1 MNNEEQSIRQKIHT
15 IIFEAETPGG
25 KAFDVALFFLIVA
38 SIIVVMLESVA
49 ELDERYHNLF
59 YGLEWFFTIIFS
71 VEYVLRIYSINKPLK
86 YIWSFYGIIDLL
98 AILPTYLAIVVSGSH
113 MLVTIRILRLLRI
126 FRVLKLTRFMSESN
140 ALLMA
145 LWASRRKISVFLFVV
160 LLITIVMGTLM
171 YLIEGRENGFTS
183 IPISIYWAIVTLT
196 TVGFGDITP
205 KTELGQALAAFIMI
219 LGYGIIAVPTGIVS
233 AEMVK
238 AVGHDA
244 GTTDSCPN
252 CGAEGHKFKAKF
264 CYKCGR
270 ELDF

>member
-1 MNNEEQSIRQKIHT
+1 MAESSLRQKIHT

-25 KAFDVALFFLIVA
+25 KAFDVMLFLMIIG

-49 ELDERYHNLF
+49 ELDLKYHRLF
-59 YGLEWFFTIIFS
+59 WLLEWIFTIAFTI
-71 VEYVLRIYSINKPLK
+71 EYLLRIYSIKKPIN

-98 AILPTYLAIVVSGSH
+98 AILPTYLAFFFTGSH

-140 ALLMA
+140 TLLIA

-160 LLITIVMGTLM
+160 FLITIVMGTLM

-183 IPISIYWAIVTLT
+183 IPRSIYWAIVTLT

-205 KTELGQALAAFIMI
+205 KTELGQTLAAFIMI
-219 LGYGIIAVPTGIVS
+219 LGYGIIAVPTGIVG

-238 AVGHDA
+238 ATNQDS
-244 GTTDSCPN
+244 GTTDSCPH
-252 CGAEGHKFKAKF
+252 CGAEGHRLRAKY
-264 CYKCGR
+264 CYKCGQ
-270 ELDF
+270 ELDN